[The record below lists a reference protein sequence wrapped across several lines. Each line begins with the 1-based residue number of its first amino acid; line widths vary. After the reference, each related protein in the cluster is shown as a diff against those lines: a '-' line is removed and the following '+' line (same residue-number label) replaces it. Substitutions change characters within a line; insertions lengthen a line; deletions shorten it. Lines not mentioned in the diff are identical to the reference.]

1 MKKIFYGLFIIML
14 CLFTVACNSNKV
26 SIESE
31 LVFDYFS
38 ENDLSIETK
47 NVEFINAVIYDEEEL
62 GDDLYEFLNN
72 KIYVENSFLKM
83 LGYGEYDL
91 QVKISNTEYDIKI
104 YISDSREPKLLAADS
119 YDYNDADIS
128 IPYTNYNGTL
138 ELYYDGKPMTD
149 YRVEDGNLIIPA
161 QFIELCTVKNIEISY
176 KLVYRTMANPKKDTI
191 KEGTINIKKILFG
204 APEW

>member
-1 MKKIFYGLFIIML
+1 MKKVFYVLYIIML

-47 NVEFINAVIYDEEEL
+47 NVEFINAVIYDEQEIGE
-62 GDDLYEFLNN
+62 DLYEFLNN
-72 KIYVENSFLKM
+72 KIYIENSFLKT
-83 LGYGEYDL
+83 LGYGEYDF
-91 QVKISNTEYDIKI
+91 QVKISNAKYDIKI

-119 YDYNDADIS
+119 YKYNDADIL

-138 ELYYDGKPMTD
+138 EMYYDGKPMTY
-149 YRVEDGNLIIPA
+149 YRVEDGNLIISA
-161 QFIELCTVKNIEISY
+161 EFIELCTVKNIEITY
-176 KLVYRTMANPKKDTI
+176 KLVYRTMSNPKKDTV
-191 KEGTINIKKILFG
+191 KEGTINIEKILFG
-204 APEW
+204 DIEW